1 VIPGKWT
8 MIYDQAFDVELE
20 NGMRFLNNFRY
31 NLNPEEYDAD
41 ILYLA
46 EKKGPTAFEGIK

>member
-1 VIPGKWT
+1 
-8 MIYDQAFDVELE
+8 MIYDQAFDVELD